1 MTEKEK
7 QLQKDYHITE
17 EQFQRIYDVM
27 DEAFKAIHENE
38 DYDFIKFEHAILS
51 IVQAPEGYPAYDHH
65 MATAVARSFAE
76 DERWEDVYLTLYKNV
91 NSERA
96 AIENWGKDPFKK

>member
-27 DEAFKAIHENE
+27 DEAFKAIHKNE
-38 DYDFIKFEHAILS
+38 DYDFIKFERAIIS

-65 MATAVARSFAE
+65 MATAVDR
-76 DERWEDVYLTLYKNV
+76 
-91 NSERA
+91 
-96 AIENWGKDPFKK
+96 